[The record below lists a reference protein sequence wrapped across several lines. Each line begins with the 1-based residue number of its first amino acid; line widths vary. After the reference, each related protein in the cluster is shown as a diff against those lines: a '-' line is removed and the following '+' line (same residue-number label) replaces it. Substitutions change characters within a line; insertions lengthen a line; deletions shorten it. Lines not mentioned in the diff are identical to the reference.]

1 MNTFDASNSLVDLSS
16 GITFTASPGDFV
28 AFAFDSSVIKEVELF
43 QGGPMT
49 VDDFTFASDKALPFG
64 GSSSV
69 PEPGSGYLLLTAA
82 ALGLSAVRK
91 AIRK

>member
-1 MNTFDASNSLVDLSS
+1 MRAIALLISLPELRLPPRR
-16 GITFTASPGDFV
+16 ADFV

-49 VDDFTFASDKALPFG
+49 VDDFTFARDNALPFG

-69 PEPGSGYLLLTAA
+69 PEPGSAYLLLAAA
-82 ALGLSAVRK
+82 ALGLPAVRK